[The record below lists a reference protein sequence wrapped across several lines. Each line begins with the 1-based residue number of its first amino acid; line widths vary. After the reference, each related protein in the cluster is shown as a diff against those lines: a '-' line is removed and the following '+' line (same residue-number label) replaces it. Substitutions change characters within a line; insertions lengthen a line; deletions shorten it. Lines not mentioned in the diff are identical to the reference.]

1 MRMRITALELKE
13 QIAGIDRMISA
24 ERVALEEQ
32 RAKMRDLRQAREIK
46 VRLLGRLEEQ
56 GLDSIE
62 LPC

>member
-1 MRMRITALELKE
+1 MRITALELKE